1 MICRTVPNRF
11 KLGFMKFKENVA
23 WLWKNYR
30 APILWAAVLFIQSS
44 IPDFDPPMR
53 LTDWD
58 DKWAHLLIY
67 MPLGFLLMRAL
78 AQTQTGTSTTFLFF
92 LATGI
97 GALYG
102 IFDEVHQHFVPGR
115 HMDWRDAVA
124 DGFGVVL
131 GSWLY
136 LKVRRRLALRTAKI
150 PEPLKEISNG

>member
-1 MICRTVPNRF
+1 MDFMRF
-11 KLGFMKFKENVA
+11 KESINWFD
-23 WLWKNYR
+23 KNYR
-30 APILWAAVLFIQSS
+30 APLLWAAILFLQSS
-44 IPDFDPPMR
+44 IPDVDPPIR

-78 AQTQTGTSTTFLFF
+78 LQMRAGASSALLFV
-92 LATGI
+92 LAISI

-124 DGFGVVL
+124 DGVGVVL

-136 LKVRRRLALRTAKI
+136 LRVRRHLAWRDLEA
-150 PEPLKEISNG
+150 PEG